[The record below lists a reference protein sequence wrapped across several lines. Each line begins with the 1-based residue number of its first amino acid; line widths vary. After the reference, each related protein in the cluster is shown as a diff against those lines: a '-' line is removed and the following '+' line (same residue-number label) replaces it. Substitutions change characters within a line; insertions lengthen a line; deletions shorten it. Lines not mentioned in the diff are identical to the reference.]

1 MSAVVNVPDARV
13 PATLAVGVTLCG
25 SLPVFLTGALSVQ
38 LRADLGFSAALLGV
52 AVAAYFAV
60 SAVTSAYMGHAA
72 QRIGLYRSMGI
83 AAALACGSM
92 LVAAAALNY
101 ASLVV
106 ATSLAGLSN
115 ALAQPAANGVII
127 RDIPDGRRGLAF
139 GIKQSAIPIATLT
152 GGLAVPLVAL
162 TVGWRWA
169 YVLAASGAAGTMI
182 LALRHNRDSDTGI
195 TQPMSGARGRL
206 EYGPLFVLSM
216 SAALGAAAATNLGSF
231 VTASAVDLGASEAD
245 AGLFLAGGSILGI
258 SMRLWSGWI
267 SDRRVGDP
275 LALVALLLAGG
286 TAGYVLMALGW
297 MWLFVP
303 GVALAF
309 GLGWS
314 WPAMFQFAV
323 SRRNAAT
330 AAAAT
335 GVTQSGV
342 YLGGVTGPI
351 VFGLIVDHATYTAAW
366 LTAGT
371 SAACAAVGITLGRR
385 MLAATP
391 VPPNSHLEVQSGG
404 RTDNDRRS

>member
-1 MSAVVNVPDARV
+1 MSVVRMPGGRA
-13 PATLAVGVTLCG
+13 PAALAVGVTLCG

-38 LRADLGFSAALLGV
+38 LRADLGFSASLLGV

-60 SAVTSAYMGHAA
+60 SAVSSAYMGHAA

-92 LVAAAALNY
+92 LVAAAAFNY

-127 RDIPDGRRGLAF
+127 RDVPEGRRGLSF

-169 YVLAASGAAGTMI
+169 YLLAAIGAAGTAI
-182 LALRHNRDSDTGI
+182 LALRQDRDSGTEI
-195 TQPMSGARGRL
+195 TRPMPAAKGGL
-206 EYGPLFVLSM
+206 EYRPLLVLSI

-231 VTASAVDLGASEAD
+231 VTASAVDLGASEAA

-275 LALVALLLAGG
+275 LTLVAFLLAGG
-286 TAGYVLMALGW
+286 TVGYALMSVGW

-323 SRRNAAT
+323 SRRNPAT

-351 VFGLIVDHATYTAAW
+351 VFGLIVDHGTYTAAW

-371 SAACAAVGITLGRR
+371 AAACAAVGITLGRR

-391 VPPNSHLEVQSGG
+391 ALLDSNPESQRGSP
-404 RTDNDRRS
+404 DR